1 MWSHAVTSPPA
12 GRMTVACHYAYDHR
26 GEETGKKARF
36 STKNDTDGVP

>member
-12 GRMTVACHYAYDHR
+12 GRMTVACYYAYDHR